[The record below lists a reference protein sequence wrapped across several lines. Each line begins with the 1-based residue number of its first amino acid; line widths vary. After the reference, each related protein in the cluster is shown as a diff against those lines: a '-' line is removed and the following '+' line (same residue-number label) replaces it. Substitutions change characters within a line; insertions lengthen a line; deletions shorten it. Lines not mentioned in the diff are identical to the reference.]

1 MFDWLMWFTHME
13 YSKPLALVLF
23 FGAFCGV
30 VLYVFTGRRRSQR
43 LESYKYIPLDDEEPQ
58 RPGPHD
64 YAHDNSR
71 ARIETQSRK
80 VMDNE

>member
-13 YSKPLALVLF
+13 NSKPLALVLF

-30 VLYVFTGRRRSQR
+30 VLYVFTGRRRAQR
-43 LESYKYIPLDDEEPQ
+43 LESYKYIPLDDDDDL
-58 RPGPHD
+58 RPSS
-64 YAHDNSR
+64 ATR
-71 ARIETQSRK
+71 AEHHSQSRK